1 MKLTF
6 NETGD
11 WAALNAA
18 DLRTR
23 HPGNT
28 PIIGTIE
35 GQDGL
40 CVVDEIFPDATDG
53 SLHIEMSLQW
63 GESMDVAEA
72 A

>member
-1 MKLTF
+1 MKPKTLD
-6 NETGD
+6 EMI
-11 WAALNAA
+11 AKLS